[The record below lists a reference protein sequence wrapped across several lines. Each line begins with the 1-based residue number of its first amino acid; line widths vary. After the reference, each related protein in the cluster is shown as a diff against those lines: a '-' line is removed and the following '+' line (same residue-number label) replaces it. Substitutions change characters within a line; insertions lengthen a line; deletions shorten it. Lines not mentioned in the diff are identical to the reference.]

1 MLMLSAVIATVLNI
15 VLLITKFKH
24 KRYEDALL
32 DASLLVLVFWVLKGS
47 ELMLL
52 VGIFS
57 SLGIS
62 IYLWFSPP
70 NFFRKTK

>member
-1 MLMLSAVIATVLNI
+1 MLMLSAIIATILNI
-15 VLLITKFKH
+15 VLLITKFKR

-32 DASLLVLVFWVLKGS
+32 DASLLVLVFWILKGS

-52 VGIFS
+52 IGVFS

-62 IYLWFSPP
+62 VYLWFFPP
-70 NFFRKTK
+70 RLRSFK

>member
-1 MLMLSAVIATVLNI
+1 MLMLAAIIATVLNI
-15 VLLITKFKH
+15 VLLIVKFKR

-32 DASLLVLVFWVLKGS
+32 DTALLVLVFWVLKGS

-52 VGIFS
+52 IGIFS
-57 SLGIS
+57 SLCIS

-70 NFFRKTK
+70 NFIKGKR